1 MTQVSVDDVNNEGS
15 GMIESDEILSWEIS
29 WRREGEYNEEEIV

>member
-1 MTQVSVDDVNNEGS
+1 MIQVLVDDVNNEGS
-15 GMIESDEILSWEIS
+15 GMIEFDESLSWEIL